1 MTGLL
6 LDNIGSL
13 VTNDPGI
20 GQGPLGL
27 VRDAAVIFEGG
38 IVAWAGPRSKVPG
51 GGTDTRVDAEG
62 RAVIPGFVDS
72 HAHLVFADDRT
83 AEFAARMSGQ
93 QYSAGG
99 IRTTVNA
106 TRAASAD
113 MLRSNA
119 GRLVAEA
126 HTAAESGDGLV
137 PRDRAVRDAPENDGW
152 QGQRSCQAAVAV
164 V

>member
-27 VRDAAVIFEGG
+27 VRDAAMIFEGG
-38 IVAWAGPRSKVPG
+38 VVAWAGPWSKVPG

-72 HAHLVFADDRT
+72 HA
-83 AEFAARMSGQ
+83 ARRPRRSGSDITPPRCSKGAS
-93 QYSAGG
+93 SAPP
-99 IRTTVNA
+99 
-106 TRAASAD
+106 
-113 MLRSNA
+113 
-119 GRLVAEA
+119 
-126 HTAAESGDGLV
+126 DG
-137 PRDRAVRDAPENDGW
+137 A
-152 QGQRSCQAAVAV
+152 
-164 V
+164 